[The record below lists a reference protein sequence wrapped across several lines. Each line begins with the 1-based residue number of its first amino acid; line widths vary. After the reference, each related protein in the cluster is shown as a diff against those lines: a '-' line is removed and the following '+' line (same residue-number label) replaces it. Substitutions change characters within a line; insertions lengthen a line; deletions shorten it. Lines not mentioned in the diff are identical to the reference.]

1 MGNFSKGFSLLFV
14 VILAVS
20 SLIMVE
26 SANAQSITKPSIPQ
40 FTLMF
45 QDNTYVVQPTTFT
58 TTDPYTG
65 KQTTTGSTIGAYVAN
80 ASITVRITNQP
91 FTPYTDANNNT
102 IQLYYDVRWKG
113 QFADSWEGSL
123 FPNVY
128 IIQDSSKDYTD
139 VRLGFTSNYYTVYDA
154 AQINWHALG
163 NPVDIQVEACTGYVN
178 RTGNPPYTPLSQT
191 FIGETSG
198 WSNTQTITAS
208 NAITSPAPT
217 PAPTLNSPTPTP
229 TQNPTPTPT
238 VPEFSSCT
246 IPLLFII
253 MLATAGLLVYHKKHK
268 HNLVK
273 KV

>member
-1 MGNFSKGFSLLFV
+1 MAFSSLSLL
-14 VILAVS
+14 
-20 SLIMVE
+20 MVKPA
-26 SANAQSITKPSIPQ
+26 SAQSIPKPSVPQ
-40 FTLMF
+40 FTLTF
-45 QDNTYVVQPTTFT
+45 QDNTYVVQPTTFA

-65 KQTTTGSTIGAYVAN
+65 KQTITGSTIGAYVAN

-113 QFADSWEGSL
+113 QFTDSWEGSL

-128 IIQDSSKDYTD
+128 IIQDSSNDFTNI
-139 VRLGFTSNYYTVYDA
+139 RLGFTSNYWTVYDA

-208 NAITSPAPT
+208 NASALPA
-217 PAPTLNSPTPTP
+217 PTPTP
-229 TQNPTPTPT
+229 TSGTTPSQTVTSTPT
-238 VPEFSSCT
+238 VPEFSSWT
-246 IPLLFII
+246 ISLLLSLIVV
-253 MLATAGLLVYHKKHK
+253 AAGLLVYYKR
-268 HNLVK
+268 NLVK